1 MELKFNKSTDKEH
14 EIKLESRLIS
24 ASWLSHAATGGQ
36 TAVLEVRTSM
46 VGYGAPIKITGKT
59 EKGKKLDKISGE
71 VKGDKFVGRLQIPE
85 DVEPG
90 DRAYFEVELSKN
102 NLKGESNRIPCFPPP
117 RVSELK
123 WSASEARRGD
133 TLTLS
138 AKVGGV
144 RDGTEVEFVIYE
156 HDRDSAHD
164 KITVLPT
171 IVKDEKAEL
180 TWDYEYLED
189 TDEIPTDEEMQRYGR
204 NYNPPEYFFTVK
216 IGDTEYGSEQES
228 GLLLFKD
235 YIEISLFNV
244 DGTPA
249 SGAEY
254 RLILADGTEMNGN
267 LDAGGYARVDDV
279 PPGRYTVVFPEG
291 TGAESE

>member
-1 MELKFNKSTDKEH
+1 MGLKFNKSTDKQH
-14 EIKLESRLIS
+14 EIKLESRLVS
-24 ASWLSHAATGGQ
+24 ASWLSHAAIGGQ
-36 TAVLEVRTSM
+36 SAVLEVRTSM
-46 VGYGAPIKITGKT
+46 VGYGASIKITGKT
-59 EKGKKLDKISGE
+59 EKGKKLDKITGE

-85 DVEPG
+85 DVKP
-90 DRAYFEVELSKN
+90 DDKAYFDVDMSKN
-102 NLKGESNRIPCFPPP
+102 GMSGESNRIPCFPPP

-133 TLTLS
+133 TLMLS

-144 RDGTEVEFVIYE
+144 RDGTEVAFVIYE
-156 HDRDSAHD
+156 YDQDKAHD
-164 KITVLPT
+164 KITTLPT
-171 IVKDEKAEL
+171 MVKGEKAEL
-180 TWDYEYLED
+180 QWEYEYHED
-189 TDEIPTDEEMQRYGR
+189 TDEIPTEEEMQHYGR

-235 YIEISLFNV
+235 YIEIELFNV

-249 SGAEY
+249 SGVEY
-254 RLILADGTEMNGN
+254 RVILADGTEMSGN
-267 LDAGGYARVDDV
+267 LDAGGSARLEDV

-291 TGAESE
+291 TGTDSE